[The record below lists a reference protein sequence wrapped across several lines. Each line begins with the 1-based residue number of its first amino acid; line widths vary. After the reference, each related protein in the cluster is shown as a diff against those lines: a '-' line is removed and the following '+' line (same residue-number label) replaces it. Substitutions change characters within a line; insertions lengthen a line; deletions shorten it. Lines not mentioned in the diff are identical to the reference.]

1 VGEITLWPTPAGYLE
16 AELTGNYA
24 GFLKLAVG
32 QYGHPYGP
40 QNNGLYPP
48 P

>member
-1 VGEITLWPTPAGYLE
+1 
-16 AELTGNYA
+16 LTGNYA

-32 QYGHPYGP
+32 YQYGQPYGPYGPYGP

-48 P
+48 Q